1 MATATATRRTAPD
14 IGIGREQRERVAQA
28 LARVLADTYTLYL
41 QTHNFH
47 WNVTGP
53 QFAQLHAL
61 FETQYTELAGA
72 VDQIAERIRSLGE
85 RAPGS
90 YREFGKLTGIAEA
103 EGEPAADEMIALLAK
118 NNEAVSRSA
127 REALA
132 AAQAADDEASADIL
146 IQRMQQHEKNAWML
160 RSLLER

>member
-1 MATATATRRTAPD
+1 MSSSQPN
-14 IGIGREQRERVAQA
+14 IGIDSQNRQKVAAA
-28 LARVLADTYTLYL
+28 LSQVLADSYTLYL

-61 FETQYTELAGA
+61 FETQYTALAAA
-72 VDQIAERIRSLGE
+72 VDEVAERIRAVGH

-90 YREFGKLTGIAEA
+90 YREFGKLARVPEA
-103 EGEPAADEMIALLAK
+103 EGTPKADEMVAILAK
-118 NNEAVSRSA
+118 ANETVSQSA

-132 AAQAADDEASADIL
+132 PAQDAGDEATADIL
-146 IQRMQQHEKNAWML
+146 IQRMQTHDKNAWML
-160 RSLLER
+160 RSILE